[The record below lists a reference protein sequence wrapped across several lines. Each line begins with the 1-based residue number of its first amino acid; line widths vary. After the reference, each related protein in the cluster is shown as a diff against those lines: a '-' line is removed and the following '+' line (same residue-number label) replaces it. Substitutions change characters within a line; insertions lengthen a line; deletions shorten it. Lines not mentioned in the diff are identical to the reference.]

1 MKAACGFAALCATSL
16 LLTAAPARADGF
28 VSPTIGVDFGG
39 NAGDTL
45 RGAANDS
52 KKINFGAAAGWM
64 GEGIVGVEEDFSY
77 APNFYGDG
85 GTVDKT
91 RVLTL
96 MTNLILGVPVGGQHG
111 PGIRPFASAGVGL
124 IGRNITFVNGLNNFS
139 ANDFGFDL
147 GAGVMGYFS
156 NNIGLRFDYRY
167 FRNFQSTDSNTIGLE
182 AGHFSF
188 SRASLG
194 VLFRF

>member
-1 MKAACGFAALCATSL
+1 MKAVYGFAALLATGL

-39 NAGDTL
+39 NAGSTL
-45 RGAANDS
+45 QGAANNS
-52 KKINFGAAAGWM
+52 NKINVGAAAGWM
-64 GEGIVGVEEDFSY
+64 GAGIAGVEEDFSY
-77 APNFYGDG
+77 APNFFGSG

-111 PGIRPFASAGVGL
+111 PGIRPFVSGGVGL
-124 IGRNITFVNGLNNFS
+124 INRTINFVNGVSNFS
-139 ANDFGFDL
+139 DNDFGFDL

-156 NNIGLRFDYRY
+156 NNIGLRADYRY
-167 FRNFQSTDSNTIGLE
+167 FRNFQTTDSNTIGLE
-182 AGHFSF
+182 SGHFSF
-188 SRASLG
+188 SRASFG

>member
-1 MKAACGFAALCATSL
+1 MKAVYGFAALLATGL
-16 LLTAAPARADGF
+16 LLTAAPARADGY

-39 NAGDTL
+39 SAGGTL
-45 RGAANDS
+45 RGAANNGN
-52 KKINFGAAAGWM
+52 KTNFGAAAGWM
-64 GEGIVGVEEDFSY
+64 SSGIAGVEEDFSY
-77 APNFYGDG
+77 APNFFGDG

-111 PGIRPFASAGVGL
+111 PGIRPFASLGVGL
-124 IGRNITFVNGLNNFS
+124 INRDIKFVSGTGNFS
-139 ANDFGFDL
+139 TNDFGFDL
-147 GAGVMGYFS
+147 GAGLMGYFS
-156 NNIGLRFDYRY
+156 NNIGIRADYRY

-182 AGHFSF
+182 SGHFTF

>member
-1 MKAACGFAALCATSL
+1 MKAVYGIAALLTAGL
-16 LLTAAPARADGF
+16 LFTAAPARADGF

-39 NAGDTL
+39 SAGGTL
-45 RGAANDS
+45 QGASNNS
-52 KKINFGAAAGWM
+52 NKINVGAAAGWM
-64 GEGIVGVEEDFSY
+64 GAGIAGVEEDFSF
-77 APNFYGDG
+77 APNFFGSG

-91 RVLTL
+91 RVTTL

-124 IGRNITFVNGLNNFS
+124 INRNISFVNGLNNFS
-139 ANDFGFDL
+139 NNDFGFDL

-156 NNIGLRFDYRY
+156 NNIGIRADYRY
-167 FRNFQSTDSNTIGLE
+167 FRNFQTTDSNTIGLE
-182 AGHFSF
+182 SGHFSF

>member
-1 MKAACGFAALCATSL
+1 MCRRPAF
-16 LLTAAPARADGF
+16 TAAPARADGF

-39 NAGDTL
+39 SAGGTL
-45 RGAANDS
+45 QGAANNGN
-52 KKINFGAAAGWM
+52 KMNFGAAFGWM
-64 GEGIVGVEEDFSY
+64 GAGIAGVEEDISY
-77 APNFYGDG
+77 APNFFGDG

-91 RVLTL
+91 RVLTV

-111 PGIRPFASAGVGL
+111 PGIRPFVSGGVGL
-124 IGRNITFVNGLNNFS
+124 IGRNITFVNGINNFS

-147 GAGVMGYFS
+147 GAGLMGYFS
-156 NNIGLRFDYRY
+156 NNIGLRVDYRY

-182 AGHFSF
+182 SGHFTF